1 MGFVEDILMW
11 FVCLLIVIPM
21 RIVADIL
28 MKLVVDIFMGFM
40 GFMVDILVFLVAL
53 ILVTLVLKASLD
65 K

>member
-1 MGFVEDILMW
+1 MELVEDILMW

-40 GFMVDILVFLVAL
+40 VDILVFLVAL